1 MKRSVKRLCCAM
13 LAAWLVALTPLAVSA
28 ETVEEIQAQ
37 QQQLEE
43 ENQEL
48 NAKLESLRED
58 EAQKQAYRETLQEQI
73 DLVQQQILTTRDVY
87 KRQRQCFRPDCFRCG
102 WRHCAWVLYVRGSV
116 SADHRE
122 SPSGM
127 KCPSFPKRENT
138 GSVFFI
144 WKTTLLV

>member
-13 LAAWLVALTPLAVSA
+13 LATWLVALTPLAVSA

-73 DLVQQQILTTRDVY
+73 DLVQQQILTTRENIQQILQDEVGLVFSKVLEDAGVY
-87 KRQRQCFRPDCFRCG
+87 KCTEKGRQDFTRF
-102 WRHCAWVLYVRGSV
+102 LNSV
-116 SADHRE
+116 GFE
-122 SPSGM
+122 G
-127 KCPSFPKRENT
+127 
-138 GSVFFI
+138 
-144 WKTTLLV
+144 